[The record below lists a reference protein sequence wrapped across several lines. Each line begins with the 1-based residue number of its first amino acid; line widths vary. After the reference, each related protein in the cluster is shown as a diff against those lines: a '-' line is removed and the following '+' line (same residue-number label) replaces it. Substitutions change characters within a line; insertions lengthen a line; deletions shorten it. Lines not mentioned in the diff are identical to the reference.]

1 MPPAS
6 RIVIRPILALVACL
20 ATLAPFAVRAGD
32 VKTVCTITVNSPD
45 ERETFR
51 RWLPA
56 DRYEFVE
63 LVERGRPDWLAS
75 SCRKGVRCDVLL
87 ISGHFDGG
95 TEFYTDRL
103 DQREYLPVSEL
114 ERVSCSESC
123 PGLFSQLKEVYLF
136 GCNTLNAEPMRSASP
151 EIGRSLVRAGYS
163 PADADALAR
172 LLAERHGESNRDR
185 MRNIFKDVPAV
196 YGFSGK
202 APLGRYAGPL
212 LERSFQGGGADEV
225 ATGRSS
231 ASLLGLFARTG
242 MTVTPGMT
250 DADPHA
256 AFRADACRFSDDRVS
271 NAGKIAFVHELLRR
285 PAAEARMFL
294 DAIER
299 WAATLT
305 DAHRAPEDVA
315 ALEALAGDAEARE
328 RYLAFARDADE
339 PAVQVRMM
347 ALARRLGWLSVAD
360 ERAEFARMIVER
372 SRRNALGAA
381 EVELAC
387 ARGGD
392 RDTGD
397 ALARQVRTPRQD
409 KVALSAVLACLGD
422 AESHARVVH
431 ALTGDDDGDVGIAQV
446 YLHHRPIVDAVELRK
461 VTTGIARM
469 PVRDAQVRA
478 LDTLAAQRVSDP
490 DSLAALATLFP
501 QAKSLQ
507 VQRAIAGIL
516 IRADHSA
523 LARADLARTL
533 KRYRIKSPDGQDMI
547 DVLIRRLEAS

>member
-1 MPPAS
+1 MLRSTTVALLAALLAATPAHD
-6 RIVIRPILALVACL
+6 A
-20 ATLAPFAVRAGD
+20 RAAR
-32 VKTVCTITVNSPD
+32 KTVCTITVNSAD

-56 DRYEFVE
+56 DDYDFVE

-75 SCRKGVRCDVLL
+75 SCSKGVRCDILL

-123 PGLFSQLKEVYLF
+123 PGLFSQLKDVYLF

-163 PADADALAR
+163 PDDAER
-172 LLAERHGESNRDR
+172 LSRWLAERYGESNRDR
-185 MRNIFKDVPAV
+185 MRNIFKDVPAI

-212 LERSFQGGGADEV
+212 LEKYFQGGGAQEV
-225 ATGRSS
+225 ATGRPS
-231 ASLLGLFARTG
+231 AALLGLFSRTG
-242 MTVTPGMT
+242 MTVTPGMN

-256 AFRADACRFSDDRVS
+256 GFRRDACQFADERVPT
-271 NAGKIAFVHELLRR
+271 AGKIAFVHELLKR
-285 PAAEARMFL
+285 PAAEVRMFL

-305 DAHRAPEDVA
+305 DAYRAPEDVA
-315 ALEALAGDAEARE
+315 ALEAIAADGVARE

-347 ALARRLGWLSVAD
+347 ALARRLGWLSAAD
-360 ERAEFARMIVER
+360 EQVEFARMIAER
-372 SRRNALGAA
+372 TQRNALGVT

-392 RDTGD
+392 RAAGD
-397 ALARQVRTPRQD
+397 ELARRVRALRGD
-409 KVALSAVLACLGD
+409 KVALAAVLACLGD
-422 AESHARVVH
+422 AESHARVVR
-431 ALTGDDDGDVGIAQV
+431 ALNAADDDDVGIAQV
-446 YLHHRPIVDAVELRK
+446 YLHHRPIVDAAELRT
-461 VTTGIARM
+461 VTSGIARM
-469 PVRDAQVRA
+469 PQRAAQVRA
-478 LDTLAAQRVSDP
+478 LDTLAALRVSDP

-501 QAKSLQ
+501 QAKSLE

-516 IRADHSA
+516 IRADHA
-523 LARADLARTL
+523 TLARGDLAKTL
-533 KRYRIKSPDGQDMI
+533 RRYRLRSPDGQDMI
-547 DVLIRRLEAS
+547 DVLIRRLEAAS